1 MKLYLVQHGEAVS
14 KEDNPDR
21 PLSEKGRADVERM
34 ASFLARSTRVARV
47 IHSGKARARETALL
61 LSQVLGPGMVVEE
74 AAVGIAPNDSTDA
87 LAKAVETLGD
97 EDNADI
103 MVVGHLPFMARMVS
117 LLITGDEGADTV
129 AFQPGS
135 VACLER
141 GEDGEWMLS
150 WMVRPE
156 LMGG

>member
-1 MKLYLVQHGEAVS
+1 
-14 KEDNPDR
+14 
-21 PLSEKGRADVERM
+21 
-34 ASFLARSTRVARV
+34 
-47 IHSGKARARETALL
+47 
-61 LSQVLGPGMVVEE
+61 
-74 AAVGIAPNDSTDA
+74 
-87 LAKAVETLGD
+87 
-97 EDNADI
+97 
-103 MVVGHLPFMARMVS
+103 MARMVS

>member
-34 ASFLARSTRVARV
+34 ASFLARSARVARV
-47 IHSGKARARETALL
+47 IHSGKARARETALQ

-103 MVVGHLPFMARMVS
+103 MVVGTSP
-117 LLITGDEGADTV
+117 
-129 AFQPGS
+129 
-135 VACLER
+135 
-141 GEDGEWMLS
+141 S
-150 WMVRPE
+150 WPAWSHC
-156 LMGG
+156 